1 MFLVCKWL
9 VINYCDCVLL
19 FFINIICLM
28 VLKLKGFC
36 KWLVFSLVFKLLVYL
51 GLGYLIL
58 FGKVMEIVNIGDIK
72 DIF

>member
-1 MFLVCKWL
+1 
-9 VINYCDCVLL
+9 
-19 FFINIICLM
+19 M